1 MACSME
7 RGDGKPVRNA
17 CWVWI
22 SCVLLLFIL
31 AMTVFRL
38 RRPFH
43 SAKSYGFMGLWLG
56 REGRNGFLFPL
67 LLRFN

>member
-1 MACSME
+1 MAFSMG
-7 RGDGKPVRNA
+7 RGDGKLVRNA
-17 CWVWI
+17 RWVWI

-43 SAKSYGFMGLWLG
+43 SAKSYGFMVLWLG
-56 REGRNGFLFPL
+56 REGRNGLFIPAL
-67 LLRFN
+67 A